1 MARRAARA
9 TAELTDAEKIMR
21 HVDERIQHT
30 DTGRRADLLLSL
42 PAALSAVCPIALT
55 ALGIAVIIQS
65 LAMFALA
72 LPVLYKIIRH
82 F

>member
-1 MARRAARA
+1 MAKRAAQR
-9 TAELTDAEKIMR
+9 TADITDAEKIMR
-21 HVDERIQHT
+21 HVDERLSHVDSGKRT
-30 DTGRRADLLLSL
+30 DILISL

-65 LAMFALA
+65 LAMFILA
-72 LPVLYKIIRH
+72 MPVIYKIIRR